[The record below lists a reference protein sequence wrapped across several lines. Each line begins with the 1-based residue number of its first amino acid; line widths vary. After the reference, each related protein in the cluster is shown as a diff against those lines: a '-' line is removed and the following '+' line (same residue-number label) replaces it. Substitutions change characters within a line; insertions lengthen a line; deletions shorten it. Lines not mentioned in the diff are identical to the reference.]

1 MELGWGGGVGRR
13 VRCREG
19 RGPRAPP
26 LNAFT
31 LGVKASIGMQSIRTI
46 LLIYSNNFK
55 MKSAQKPEQESR
67 NLRVKRVEEM
77 GASYRQVQRPL
88 ERRGSGL

>member
-1 MELGWGGGVGRR
+1 
-13 VRCREG
+13 
-19 RGPRAPP
+19 
-26 LNAFT
+26 
-31 LGVKASIGMQSIRTI
+31 
-46 LLIYSNNFK
+46 

-88 ERRGSGL
+88 ERREVAFRLRSDT